1 MLVVNMNT
9 YPVSV
14 KIIAPYGI
22 DFIHLVGRGRVDL
35 PAETR
40 VDPNWLVSNPQIK
53 LIEKPVATS
62 QPVASTTASDTNMK
76 VE

>member
-22 DFIHLVGRGRVDL
+22 DFIHLMGRGRANL
-35 PAETR
+35 PEDTR
-40 VDPNWLVSNPQIK
+40 VDSNWLVSNPQVK
-53 LIEKPVATS
+53 LITPATS
-62 QPVASTTASDTNMK
+62 SRVVDQTTPSDIAK
-76 VE
+76 VD

>member
-22 DFIHLVGRGRVDL
+22 DFIHLMGRGRANLPEGTQVDS
-35 PAETR
+35 
-40 VDPNWLVSNPQIK
+40 NWLVSNPQVK
-53 LIEKPVATS
+53 LIQPNASPQVVS
-62 QPVASTTASDTNMK
+62 QTTPSDIPK
-76 VE
+76 VD